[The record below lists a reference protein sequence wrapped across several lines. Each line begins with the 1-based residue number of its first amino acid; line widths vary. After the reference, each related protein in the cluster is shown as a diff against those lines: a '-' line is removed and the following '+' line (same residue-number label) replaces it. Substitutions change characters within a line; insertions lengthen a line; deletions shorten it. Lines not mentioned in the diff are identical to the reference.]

1 MSRLFLT
8 CVLSLVSLT
17 PGCFISRVTVNTP
30 LRHAELAGFE
40 PGKTTAKE
48 VVDKLGAPNEVV
60 QLGTRSAYRYDFSV
74 LKRGGFSI
82 IVLTFVNDDTH
93 TDRVWL
99 FFDSKDVLTH
109 SGATL
114 QSQYA
119 EYAMPWQDLE
129 GH

>member
-1 MSRLFLT
+1 MSRLLLT
-8 CVLSLVSLT
+8 CVLSAVSLT
-17 PGCFISRVTVNTP
+17 PGCFIARTTVNTP
-30 LRHAELAGFE
+30 LRHAELAAFE
-40 PGKTTAKE
+40 PGKTTAKD
-48 VVDKLGAPNEVV
+48 VVEKLGAPNEVV

-74 LKRGGFSI
+74 LKRGGFTI
-82 IVLTFVNDDTH
+82 IVLTLLNDDTH

-114 QSQYA
+114 QSTYA
-119 EYAMPWQDLE
+119 EYAMPWQDLD